1 MDKYT
6 YLQEVLGIRDTE
18 IESYGKDKFKVSL
31 SVKDRLQSKKDGKLI
46 LVTAITPTTAGEGK
60 TTVSIGLAQG
70 LKKIGKN
77 VMLALREPSLG
88 PVFGMKGGAIG
99 GGVSSLEPGMDINL
113 HFTGDLHAI
122 TAAHNLLA
130 ALIDNHI
137 YFGNELKIKEVY
149 WPRALDVNDR
159 SLRKIQT
166 ATRED
171 GFIITAAS
179 EIMAIL
185 ALSKDFKDL
194 KQRLN
199 DILIGTN
206 NEEQNVFVKDLG
218 GADALALLLK
228 DAIKP
233 NIVFAKEMVPAFVHA
248 GPFANIAHG
257 CNSVIATQTALKL
270 ADYVV
275 TEAGF
280 AADLGMEKFLHIKQP
295 LLSTHVSVVVVVA
308 TLKALKLHGGAS
320 DENIQKTDVKALSR
334 GLENLEKHLENIHY
348 LGLNPVVALNRFAND
363 PTEELMS
370 FDSWAKENKIKYAVS
385 EGFAKGG
392 EGTKALA
399 KIIADEAEKKSNF
412 KPLYK
417 YTDNHIQKI
426 DMIAKTIYG
435 ASEVSLSPRAK
446 RKLTQFSDLAFPICM
461 AKTPLSLSGNPSLKG
476 RPRDFILEISDV
488 RVSYGARLIVCLTK
502 GINIMPG
509 LNEHPRALDFRMSDE
524 GKLIE

>member
-1 MDKYT
+1 
-6 YLQEVLGIRDTE
+6 
-18 IESYGKDKFKVSL
+18 
-31 SVKDRLQSKKDGKLI
+31 
-46 LVTAITPTTAGEGK
+46 
-60 TTVSIGLAQG
+60 
-70 LKKIGKN
+70 
-77 VMLALREPSLG
+77 
-88 PVFGMKGGAIG
+88 
-99 GGVSSLEPGMDINL
+99 
-113 HFTGDLHAI
+113 
-122 TAAHNLLA
+122 
-130 ALIDNHI
+130 
-137 YFGNELKIKEVY
+137 

-159 SLRKIQT
+159 SLRKIKT
-166 ATRED
+166 EPRDD

-185 ALSKDFKDL
+185 ALSKNFKDL
-194 KQRLN
+194 KNRLN
-199 DILIGTN
+199 DILIGE
-206 NEEQNVFVKDLG
+206 NEEGNPIFVKDLG

-233 NIVFAKEMVPAFVHA
+233 NVVFAKEMVPAFVHA

-334 GLENLEKHLENIHY
+334 GLENLVKHLENIHY

-412 KPLYK
+412 KPLY
-417 YTDNHIQKI
+417 
-426 DMIAKTIYG
+426 
-435 ASEVSLSPRAK
+435 
-446 RKLTQFSDLAFPICM
+446 
-461 AKTPLSLSGNPSLKG
+461 
-476 RPRDFILEISDV
+476 
-488 RVSYGARLIVCLTK
+488 
-502 GINIMPG
+502 
-509 LNEHPRALDFRMSDE
+509 
-524 GKLIE
+524 